1 MSAEKPMAE
10 TILHFLMF
18 FGALFAFVISLGQFA
33 QKSKEPVH
41 LVYSFSF
48 AGLGLWLFHISLYST
63 GIFDQ
68 WPGIYHL
75 KTLPVPFIFLVPPL
89 MALRYKWIISNRFIF
104 RRRYLLLFVPSLFS
118 AILLALPLF
127 IDGLKPDNRFVDARP
142 ILGESFASLSPYFK
156 LVYAS
161 FMLPKLYLVLAML
174 PTLVS
179 MITIWRKQPACRAIR
194 LSRMG
199 YLFALSIVSSN
210 ILAVAGDLVSIGL
223 LKAAVLM
230 ANLFTCLV
238 FLATQRHP
246 DYNRLLKI
254 ENRKAHYER
263 SRLHGLDLE
272 RILARL
278 REIMEDEKAFAD
290 EELSLKDLAGDLGIS
305 PHQLSQ
311 ILNERVKK
319 NFSTFVN
326 EYRIEEAKTLLVD
339 EPDRSILSVGIA
351 AGFNSNTT
359 FITVFSKHMGLSPGQ
374 YRKRNLASAG
384 GGSDESA

>member
-1 MSAEKPMAE
+1 MAE
-10 TILHFLMF
+10 TILHFFMF
-18 FGALFAFVISLGQFA
+18 FGALFAFVISLGQFV

-41 LVYSFSF
+41 MVYSFSF

-63 GIFDQ
+63 GILDHVE
-68 WPGIYHL
+68 GIYHL
-75 KTLPVPFIFLVPPL
+75 KTLPVPIIFLVPPL
-89 MALRYKWIISNRFIF
+89 MVLRYKWIISNRFIF
-104 RRRYLLLFVPSLFS
+104 RRRYLLLFLPSLLS
-118 AILLALPLF
+118 VLLLAAPLAV
-127 IDGLKPDNRFVDARP
+127 DGLVPDDRHVDFRP
-142 ILGESFASLSPYFK
+142 ILSSSFASLPPYFR

-161 FMLPKLYLVLAML
+161 FMLPKLYLVVAML

-179 MITIWRKQPACRAIR
+179 MATIWRPQTPGRAVR

-210 ILAVAGDLVSIGL
+210 MLAIAGDFASNGL
-223 LKAAVLM
+223 LKIAVLM
-230 ANLFTCLV
+230 ANVFTCLV
-238 FLATQRHP
+238 YLATQRHP
-246 DYNRLLKI
+246 DYMRLLKI
-254 ENRKAHYER
+254 ESRKSHYER

-278 REIMEDEKAFAD
+278 REIMEVEKAFAD

-311 ILNERVKK
+311 ILNERIRK

-326 EYRIEEAKTLLVD
+326 EYRIDEAKKLLVE

-359 FITVFSKHMGLSPGQ
+359 FITAFSKHVGVSPGQ
-374 YRKRNLASAG
+374 YRKHNLNSSG
-384 GGSDESA
+384 GESV

>member
-1 MSAEKPMAE
+1 MAE
-10 TILHFLMF
+10 TVLHFFMF
-18 FGALFAFVISLGQFA
+18 FGALFAFVISLGQFS
-33 QKSKEPVH
+33 QKNKETVH

-68 WPGIYHL
+68 WNGIYHL
-75 KTLPVPFIFLVPPL
+75 KTLPIPVIFLVPPL
-89 MALRYKWIISNRFIF
+89 MVLRYKWIISNRFIF
-104 RRRYLLLFVPSLFS
+104 RRRYLLLFLPSLLS
-118 AILLALPLF
+118 AVMLALPLF
-127 IDGLKPDNRFVDARP
+127 VDGLSPDNRMVDARP
-142 ILGESFASLSPYFK
+142 ILSESFASLPPYFK

-161 FMLPKLYLVLAML
+161 FMLPKLYLVLSML

-179 MITIWRKQPACRAIR
+179 MIAIWRKQAASRAIR

-210 ILAVAGDLVSIGL
+210 LLAVAGDFISIPL
-223 LKAAVLM
+223 LKTAVLM

-238 FLATQRHP
+238 YLATQRHP

-272 RILARL
+272 RILGRL
-278 REIMEDEKAFAD
+278 REIMEVEKAFAD
-290 EELSLKDLAGDLGIS
+290 EELSLKDLASDLGIS

-311 ILNERVKK
+311 ILNERIKK

-326 EYRIEEAKTLLVD
+326 EYRIEEAKKLLVD

-359 FITVFSKHMGLSPGQ
+359 FITAFSKHVGVSPGQ
-374 YRKRNLASAG
+374 YRKRKLPVADGENGEPA
-384 GGSDESA
+384 

>member
-1 MSAEKPMAE
+1 MAE
-10 TILHFLMF
+10 TVLHFFMF
-18 FGALFAFVISLGQFA
+18 FGALFAFVISLGQFS
-33 QKSKEPVH
+33 QKNKETVH

-68 WPGIYHL
+68 WNGIYHL
-75 KTLPVPFIFLVPPL
+75 KTLPIPVIFLVPPL
-89 MALRYKWIISNRFIF
+89 MVLRYKWIISNRFIF
-104 RRRYLLLFVPSLFS
+104 RRRYLLLFLPSLLS
-118 AILLALPLF
+118 AVMLALPLF
-127 IDGLKPDNRFVDARP
+127 VDGLSPDNRMVDARP
-142 ILGESFASLSPYFK
+142 ILSESFAALPPYFK

-161 FMLPKLYLVLAML
+161 FMLPKLYLVLSML

-179 MITIWRKQPACRAIR
+179 MIAIWRKQAASRAIR

-210 ILAVAGDLVSIGL
+210 LLAVAGDFSSIPL
-223 LKAAVLM
+223 LKTAVLM

-238 FLATQRHP
+238 YLATQRHP

-272 RILARL
+272 RILERL
-278 REIMEDEKAFAD
+278 REIMEVEKAFAD
-290 EELSLKDLAGDLGIS
+290 EELSLKDLASDLGIS

-311 ILNERVKK
+311 ILNERIKK

-326 EYRIEEAKTLLVD
+326 EYRIEEAKKLLVD

-359 FITVFSKHMGLSPGQ
+359 FITAFSKHVGVSPGQ
-374 YRKRNLASAG
+374 YRKRKLPVADGENGEPA
-384 GGSDESA
+384 

>member
-1 MSAEKPMAE
+1 MAE
-10 TILHFLMF
+10 TVLHFFMF

-68 WPGIYHL
+68 WAAIYHL
-75 KTLPVPFIFLVPPL
+75 KTLPLPVIFLVPPL
-89 MALRYKWIISNRFIF
+89 MVLRYKWIISNRFLF
-104 RRRYLLLFVPSLFS
+104 RRRYLLLFVPSLLS
-118 AILLALPLF
+118 ALLLLLPLF
-127 IDGLKPDNRFVDARP
+127 IEGLAPDDRYVDVRP
-142 ILGESFASLSPYFK
+142 ILSESFAALPPYFR

-179 MITIWRKQPACRAIR
+179 MITIWRKQPDSRAVR

-210 ILAVAGDLVSIGL
+210 MLAVAGDFFSINL

-238 FLATQRHP
+238 YLATQRHP
-246 DYNRLLKI
+246 DYIRLLKI
-254 ENRKAHYER
+254 ESRKAHYER
-263 SRLHGLDLE
+263 SRLHGLDLD
-272 RILARL
+272 RILKRL
-278 REIMEDEKAFAD
+278 REIMEVEKAFAD
-290 EELSLKDLAGDLGIS
+290 EELSLKDLASDLGIS
-305 PHQLSQ
+305 THQLSQ

-326 EYRIEEAKTLLVD
+326 EYRIEEAKMLLVD

-359 FITVFSKHMGLSPGQ
+359 FITAFSKHVGISPGQ
-374 YRKRNLASAG
+374 YRKRNLPGNG
-384 GGSDESA
+384 GENDESA

>member
-1 MSAEKPMAE
+1 MAE
-10 TILHFLMF
+10 TVLHFFMF
-18 FGALFAFVISLGQFA
+18 FGALFAFVISLGQFS
-33 QKSKEPVH
+33 QKSKETVH

-63 GIFDQ
+63 GIFDR
-68 WPGIYHL
+68 WNGIYHL
-75 KTLPVPFIFLVPPL
+75 KTLPVPVIFLVPPL
-89 MALRYKWIISNRFIF
+89 MVLRYKWIISNRFIF
-104 RRRYLLLFVPSLFS
+104 RRRYLLLFLPSLLS
-118 AILLALPLF
+118 AVMLALPLF
-127 IDGLKPDNRFVDARP
+127 VDGLSPDNRMVDARP
-142 ILGESFASLSPYFK
+142 ILSESFASLSPYFK

-161 FMLPKLYLVLAML
+161 FMLPKLYLVLSML

-179 MITIWRKQPACRAIR
+179 MIAIWRKQAASRAVR

-210 ILAVAGDLVSIGL
+210 LLAVAGDFISIPL
-223 LKAAVLM
+223 LKTAVLL

-238 FLATQRHP
+238 YLATQRHP

-278 REIMEDEKAFAD
+278 REIMESEKAFAD
-290 EELSLKDLAGDLGIS
+290 EELSLKDLASDLGIS
-305 PHQLSQ
+305 THQLSQ
-311 ILNERVKK
+311 ILNERIKK

-326 EYRIEEAKTLLVD
+326 EYRIEEAKKLLVD

-359 FITVFSKHMGLSPGQ
+359 FITAFSKHVGVSPGQ
-374 YRKRNLASAG
+374 YRKRKLPVADGENGEPA
-384 GGSDESA
+384 